1 MKQIVILFLILV
13 AVMFS
18 ASWLSDP
25 NSQLSK
31 LFMATQKNKETPKE
45 KKNIV
50 KVGNAEIEVE
60 IAKTQEERKI
70 GLAKYNE
77 LPENRGMLFVFD
89 EKDVKPSFWMKGVKF
104 PIDIIWIDNGK
115 VIEITEK
122 VPILGAPS
130 TPDYKIPKYSPKQ
143 TVDYVL
149 EIGAG
154 ESSKRGIK
162 VQDNVQL
169 PIPE

>member
-18 ASWLSDP
+18 AAWLSDP

-31 LFMATQKNKETPKE
+31 LFTTTQKNKETPKE

-50 KVGNAEIEVE
+50 KVGNAAIEVE

-70 GLAKYNE
+70 GLAKYND
-77 LPENRGMLFVFD
+77 LPEGRGMLFVFD
-89 EKDVKPSFWMKGVKF
+89 EKDVKPSFWMKDVKF
-104 PIDIIWIDNGK
+104 PIDIIWIDNDE

-122 VPILGAPS
+122 VPALVSSP
-130 TPDYKIPKYSPKQ
+130 PDYKIPKYSPKQ
-143 TVDYVL
+143 TIDYVL
-149 EIGAG
+149 EIGGGGAA
-154 ESSKRGIK
+154 KKGIK
-162 VQDNVQL
+162 VGDNVQL